1 MQVPATT
8 QSRIQLCNMTIIS
21 LKLPQEFLQAL
32 EQMETCAIQ
41 MKNPVVPSDW
51 SLTARENLKPGS
63 NQSRHNFE
71 TRNRPLH
78 GCVINR
84 EFSQPIKT
92 VSKPGRLFHKLQFL
106 KFRYLWRAS

>member
-41 MKNPVVPSDW
+41 MKNPVASSDW

-63 NQSRHNFE
+63 NQSRHETDLCMVASSIGNFLSQS
-71 TRNRPLH
+71 RQSLNQA
-78 GCVINR
+78 GCFTSYN
-84 EFSQPIKT
+84 S
-92 VSKPGRLFHKLQFL
+92 
-106 KFRYLWRAS
+106 